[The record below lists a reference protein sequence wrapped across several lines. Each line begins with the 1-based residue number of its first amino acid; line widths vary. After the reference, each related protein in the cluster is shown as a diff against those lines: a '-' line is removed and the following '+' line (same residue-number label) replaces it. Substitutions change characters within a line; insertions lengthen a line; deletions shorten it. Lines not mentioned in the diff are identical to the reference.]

1 MIPELGRQR
10 QADLCQFGTSLVYR
24 VISRTVR
31 ATEKL
36 CLEKP
41 TNQSTNQPNKNF
53 VSLIVSFISKTL

>member
-41 TNQSTNQPNKNF
+41 TNQPNKNF